1 MRSRCGGE
9 LYNTKK
15 KKKCYFNE
23 EGEEKE
29 TNPGVESPTTHHYTE
44 PRDRDRQTDRQTDRQ
59 RHRDRARGRQ
69 TERQTD
75 RQTQR
80 ETQRDTKSLR
90 DRA

>member
-44 PRDRDRQTDRQTDRQ
+44 PRDRDRQTDRQ

-75 RQTQR
+75 RHRERHREIQR
-80 ETQRDTKSLR
+80 
-90 DRA
+90 A